1 MAPAWLA
8 AIVLLCVTPLE
19 AFVAP
24 AARRTHVV
32 LRAEPEVP
40 IPPKPGKSISA
51 AQKSKLLQ
59 EAQTPWRTV
68 RTFFY
73 GAFGLS
79 ATVGG
84 ITALAQTA
92 ASVAGQPDALPLS
105 QCGVNV
111 LVDAGV
117 VAACLYGNSVDNG
130 EAADITVADETAPLA
145 DDVAEARRD
154 AVAKLRVDV
163 GLGDLKRSAAVRTLQ
178 RDAGQA
184 VVVLGGPRAA
194 VDDALLDALIQR
206 NAFARAECVVVPVRL
221 DDGAGA
227 APATN
232 ALTVDE
238 APFVALPNA
247 DDAAAWRSYL
257 EDELATAADQG
268 ADTSAGVVVA
278 LRRDGTVA
286 SRNVGKPPWPQLI
299 AAIDAKAEVAA
310 K

>member
-8 AIVLLCVTPLE
+8 AIVLLCVAPLE

-145 DDVAEARRD
+145 DD
-154 AVAKLRVDV
+154 
-163 GLGDLKRSAAVRTLQ
+163 RSAAVRTLQ

-206 NAFARAECVVVPVRL
+206 NA
-221 DDGAGA
+221 
-227 APATN
+227 
-232 ALTVDE
+232 
-238 APFVALPNA
+238 
-247 DDAAAWRSYL
+247 
-257 EDELATAADQG
+257 
-268 ADTSAGVVVA
+268 
-278 LRRDGTVA
+278 LR
-286 SRNVGKPPWPQLI
+286 
-299 AAIDAKAEVAA
+299 
-310 K
+310 